1 MKVVKK
7 VLMVICILVII
18 VGIFMLWKNGLNY
31 ADGYTQNILLETA
44 KQYTIFVAISTV
56 VILIY
61 FMIRYSKKG
70 VGKVFATAILGIIG
84 SLALVLAVIAI
95 TRMSVTRLIFPIML
109 ATYVSSLIVLSAN
122 FEENT

>member
-18 VGIFMLWKNGLNY
+18 AGIFMLWKNGLNY
-31 ADGYTQNILLETA
+31 ADGYTQNALLETA
-44 KQYTIFVAISTV
+44 KQYIAFIAISTV
-56 VILIY
+56 IILIY

-70 VGKVFATAILGIIG
+70 AVKVFTTSILGMVG
-84 SLALVLAVIAI
+84 ALALVLSIIAI
-95 TRMSVTRLIFPIML
+95 TRMQVTRIVFPIML
-109 ATYVSSLIVLSAN
+109 ATYVSSFIVLSAK